1 MEENKIKENTY
12 RKGLIIIIILLMLLV
27 FTSIVLAQTLYGTVA
42 GNSFTLGTIKIDIG
56 YYVDVKD
63 EEGNITETIGP
74 LWTKNYESDEQRKL
88 IENNALIKND
98 PEDKTDSD
106 ETFGSARDG
115 EDELNH
121 IITRQ
126 FSIRNDSNNREYYR
140 LYFTNLSGRLADL
153 INVKIIDVT
162 GLKYDYTDPETEN
175 VIEMDFSTHY
185 MYDLDKYEIDE
196 NNILFNGV
204 AAEFT
209 KDKVNAFEEIL
220 KPGEKRDLLIRFTYP
235 EGGVPSSHDD
245 YTPDKYALAFN
256 LCAEAVQEKNQNTN
270 DIKFN

>member
-1 MEENKIKENTY
+1 MEENKIKENAY
-12 RKGLIIIIILLMLLV
+12 RRGLVIIIILLMLLV

-74 LWTKNYESDEQRKL
+74 LWTKNYESDKQRKL

-115 EDELNH
+115 EEELNN

-126 FSIRNDSNNREYYR
+126 FSIRNDSDNNEYYR
-140 LYFTNLSGRLADL
+140 LYFTNISGRLADL

-162 GLKYDYTDPETEN
+162 DAKYSYIDPLSDETSEK
-175 VIEMDFSTHY
+175 DFSTHY

-220 KPGEKRDLLIRFTYP
+220 EPGEKRDLLIRFTYP
-235 EGGVPSSHDD
+235 EGGVPSSHTD
-245 YTPDKYALAFN
+245 YTQDKHSLGFN
-256 LCAEAVQEKNQNTN
+256 LCAEAVQVKNN
-270 DIKFN
+270 DKQEFN